1 MTPAARLQAAIDI
14 LDEMNRSLVAS
25 DKFLRGWWGARRFAG
40 SKDRAAVSERVYA
53 VLRRRAS
60 LSWRMQSDSP
70 RALVIAS
77 LLAEG
82 ASPTA
87 IEGLF
92 DGSQYGPQSL
102 SSEEKAAIVGTPAP
116 PPDYVCGDFPEWLD
130 SELREHPQ
138 LVLMG
143 DFNITV
149 DDRDVHDPVALAG
162 TIHCTPEERAHFQA
176 LLDLGLHDAFRMFH
190 SEAKHYSWWDY
201 REMAFRRN
209 KGLRIDHVLVS
220 TALQPLCVSCD
231 IDKAPRKNERPS
243 DHAPVVLALKDPIP
257 GFCG

>member
-130 SELREHPQ
+130 SELRRSLGDSLLPEMAAMRERAAVDLRVNTLKAQRDDMLVGLQALDMETRVTSFSPWGLRLDSDQRLSMLSHTQFFQTGAFEFQDEASQ
-138 LVLMG
+138 LV
-143 DFNITV
+143 
-149 DDRDVHDPVALAG
+149 ALLCAAKRG
-162 TIHCTPEERAHFQA
+162 ERVLDIEIGRAH
-176 LLDLGLHDAFRMFH
+176 
-190 SEAKHYSWWDY
+190 
-201 REMAFRRN
+201 
-209 KGLRIDHVLVS
+209 V
-220 TALQPLCVSCD
+220 
-231 IDKAPRKNERPS
+231 
-243 DHAPVVLALKDPIP
+243 
-257 GFCG
+257 

>member
-1 MTPAARLQAAIDI
+1 MRWLEAL
-14 LDEMNRSLVAS
+14 RSWL
-25 DKFLRGWWGARRFAG
+25 
-40 SKDRAAVSERVYA
+40 
-53 VLRRRAS
+53 
-60 LSWRMQSDSP
+60 
-70 RALVIAS
+70 
-77 LLAEG
+77 EG
-82 ASPTA
+82 
-87 IEGLF
+87 
-92 DGSQYGPQSL
+92 
-102 SSEEKAAIVGTPAP
+102 
-116 PPDYVCGDFPEWLD
+116 
-130 SELREHPQ
+130 ELRERPQ

-190 SEAKHYSWWDY
+190 SEAKLYSWWDY

-220 TALQPLCVSCD
+220 TALQPQCVSCD